1 MKGWRQEDLAR
12 RAHVSRSMTSDA
24 ELGRLERVTVG
35 ALRRLIE
42 VLDGRLVVEM
52 LWRGAELDRLLDAHH
67 AALAENIARLLR
79 NAGWDVRV
87 EVSFNVYGD
96 RGRYDILAYH
106 AATRILLVVEIK
118 TRLGDVQDTLG
129 RLDVKVR
136 LARNVGRQFG
146 WQPATVTPLL
156 LVAEDATNRRR
167 VAAHPTLFSSFSLR
181 GRAALAWLRR
191 PTQGGTPSGL
201 LAFRKLSSASQ
212 RGVITARRVRRHQP
226 PAT

>member
-1 MKGWRQEDLAR
+1 MLGGMCVWRSASTCM
-12 RAHVSRSMTSDA
+12 ATAVGTTSSPTTQRP
-24 ELGRLERVTVG
+24 G
-35 ALRRLIE
+35 
-42 VLDGRLVVEM
+42 
-52 LWRGAELDRLLDAHH
+52 
-67 AALAENIARLLR
+67 
-79 NAGWDVRV
+79 
-87 EVSFNVYGD
+87 S
-96 RGRYDILAYH
+96 
-106 AATRILLVVEIK
+106 LLVVEIK